1 MIRDRGTSA
10 PLLASMA
17 LFASHCSIFAL
28 LLQSSTVNAQE
39 KRTSEKAPVFFCSPE
54 KPTVWP
60 REVILVRAW
69 ASMTDPQSRYT
80 WTATGGQIGT
90 TGSET
95 RWDFTGVQ
103 PGSYS
108 ATVQLSDGPVN
119 SNACSV
125 AVIMM
130 KHEGERGERETGR
143 SFLVATQPEAEGFG
157 LYSYLLFGS
166 PPDETSHDRY
176 VKAVEAYL
184 QLMPDITSLEK
195 YLGPSVLN
203 VTYLPLRGAPPK
215 IVSAKWVLD
224 NYNYARARALLKT
237 LPGSYRDGPYIVS
250 SLKPISGIPSV
261 SGRYLYQDLSSVPPD
276 LVSSWEKEFLNQAA
290 QERFWDER
298 SAEILV
304 LKLRTAIGILAI
316 GLPDVQKSLE
326 GWIAWRTEPE
336 RRNTQ

>member
-1 MIRDRGTSA
+1 MA
-10 PLLASMA
+10 VMA
-17 LFASHCSIFAL
+17 LSASHCSILAL
-28 LLQSSTVNAQE
+28 PLQSSAVSAQKE
-39 KRTSEKAPVFFCSPE
+39 RTSENAPVFCSPE

-69 ASMTDPQSRYT
+69 ASTTDPQSRYT

-95 RWDFTGVQ
+95 KWDFTGVK

-108 ATVQLSDGPVN
+108 ASVQMSNGTVN

-125 AVIMM
+125 AVIVM
-130 KHEGERGERETGR
+130 KHEGDRGERETGR
-143 SFLVATQPEAEGFG
+143 SFLVGTESEAKGFG

-166 PPDETSHDRY
+166 PPDETSHQRY
-176 VKAVEAYL
+176 LKAVEAYL
-184 QLMPDITSLEK
+184 QLIPDITSLEK
-195 YLGPSVLN
+195 YLGLSVLN
-203 VTYLPLRGAPPK
+203 VTYLPLREAPPK
-215 IVSAKWVLD
+215 IVSAQWVLD
-224 NYNYARARALLKT
+224 HYNYARARALLKA

-250 SLKPISGIPSV
+250 SLTPMDGIPSV
-261 SGRYLYQDLSSVPPD
+261 LGKYLYQDLSSVPPD
-276 LVSSWEKEFLNQAA
+276 LVLSWEKEFLNQAA

-304 LKLRTAIGILAI
+304 LKLRTTIGILAV

-326 GWIAWRTEPE
+326 GWIAWKSEAE